1 MTSLAEIGS
10 AIALGYAHYFA
21 DVMAATFLWVGLEC
35 VWERITGR
43 RLLDRTVGVRCA
55 PSAHGPSSNADA
67 SP

>member
-1 MTSLAEIGS
+1 MNGTEPCAAASGLTLTMTSLAEIGS

-43 RLLDRTVGVRCA
+43 RLLDRTV
-55 PSAHGPSSNADA
+55 
-67 SP
+67 